1 MGKGVWRPPHSD
13 ASYYAIIDD
22 EHIFDTGNEWE
33 RQFQFDAM
41 KENVMALLPPSF
53 NPSRRLL
60 DREDSVW
67 AENKLAMLVTNQDD
81 CGSVSIAIVPK
92 DDDDSLWPLALHHV
106 EQIGPRFLAKV
117 AELYGPLR
125 QRTSGYTTGPYQPIA
140 LT

>member
-22 EHIFDTGNEWE
+22 EHIFDTDNEWE

-53 NPSRRLL
+53 NPSRRWL

-92 DDDDSLWPLALHHV
+92 DDDDLLWPLALHHV

-117 AELYGPLR
+117 AQLYGPLR
-125 QRTSGYTTGPYQPIA
+125 QRTSGYTTGEYQPIA
-140 LT
+140 LA